1 MHCTKIDA
9 TTEATLA
16 REWPIEPG
24 SAFLLVEQ
32 LPCLVC
38 FHLRPLGGSAE
49 VGPRLLAVTP
59 VIARV
64 GFKYE
69 QQSSPSGGTLRMRT
83 IKDDNT
89 E

>member
-16 REWPIEPG
+16 RDWLIEPG

-32 LPCLVC
+32 LPCHVRFL
-38 FHLRPLGGSAE
+38 LRPPGGSAE

-59 VIARV
+59 VIARL

-69 QQSSPSGGTLRMRT
+69 QQSSPSGGNLRMRI